1 MKADILKTACVV
13 MACVVLALCI
23 ALFNSTCEFM
33 P

>member
-1 MKADILKTACVV
+1 MNTDHLQRAVVV